1 MAKGAFR
8 IPGLNEWLFVI
19 GLACYWPTFRNSF
32 FGLVFQE
39 GNEGFGRLDVEYL
52 LFLGLV
58 ALWCGAC
65 LVRPRLVDGILGAR
79 RFAVC
84 GLCVLAS
91 VGMSLIYCADA
102 FGLP

>member
-39 GNEGFGRLDVEYL
+39 GNEGFGRLDVEYPL
-52 LFLGLV
+52 
-58 ALWCGAC
+58 CGAAHAWFDLALSTGFLARGVSRC
-65 LVRPRLVDGILGAR
+65 AVFACWPPLGCR
-79 RFAVC
+79 
-84 GLCVLAS
+84 
-91 VGMSLIYCADA
+91 
-102 FGLP
+102 